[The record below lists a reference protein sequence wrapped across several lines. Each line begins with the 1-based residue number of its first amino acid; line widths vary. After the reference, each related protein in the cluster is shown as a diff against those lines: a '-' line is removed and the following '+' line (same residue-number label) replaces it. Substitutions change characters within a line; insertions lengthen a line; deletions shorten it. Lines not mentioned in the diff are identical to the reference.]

1 MQVNHVWAELK
12 PFRVARGR
20 WVLRAALPVPVVVA
34 CFSTEFFAN
43 DVPVTYEQVV
53 QLAKCEHAARA
64 HDRELDTLR
73 RMGLKSRDLVKN
85 CVL

>member
-12 PFRVARGR
+12 PFRVSRGR
-20 WVLRAALPVPVVVA
+20 WVLRAALPVPVVLV

-73 RMGLKSRDLVKN
+73 RMGLKGRDLVKN